1 MSETKESDQENQAEE
16 EANSSS
22 PLHHRVPKCARCRTH
37 GTVSWLKG
45 HKHYCRWRDCTCSK
59 CQLITERQRVTAAR
73 VALLRQQRKG
83 AELRAKYHRELENAR
98 LTYSM
103 VYEANGLAGFPSRHP
118 LYHYPSAPAN
128 ISRLGPRIAE
138 ISHEPASLKRR
149 GSVSEGEDEENPSP
163 KRAAHSPELQVK
175 AEPEEPK
182 EDKSDLAHHARVPE
196 KAKSPSHDSKFFFE
210 SFQERPLEFRYPR
223 ISREINALSHGHPPM
238 ELLSKLFPHHNKT
251 TLELMLKSCHGSV
264 VEAIEMLVS
273 TQEARGNNMAALG
286 GCSFTAVNHSSPFHH
301 GPMTRSVITRPLP
314 STRACSS
321 SRIYPPSPL
330 PPPLIVKP
338 KPELAFKF
346 PPMAHPSY
354 SPESSLGERPC
365 GLASIAHFCRRCGH
379 KINVFDKFCARCG
392 KGLGESTGGL

>member
-1 MSETKESDQENQAEE
+1 M
-16 EANSSS
+16 
-22 PLHHRVPKCARCRTH
+22 
-37 GTVSWLKG
+37 
-45 HKHYCRWRDCTCSK
+45 
-59 CQLITERQRVTAAR
+59 
-73 VALLRQQRKG
+73 
-83 AELRAKYHRELENAR
+83 
-98 LTYSM
+98 
-103 VYEANGLAGFPSRHP
+103 
-118 LYHYPSAPAN
+118 
-128 ISRLGPRIAE
+128 
-138 ISHEPASLKRR
+138 
-149 GSVSEGEDEENPSP
+149 SEGEDEENPSP
-163 KRAAHSPELQVK
+163 KRAAHSPELHVK

-182 EDKSDLAHHARVPE
+182 EDKSDLAHHAKKQ

-210 SFQERPLEFRYPR
+210 SFQDRPLEFRYPR

-273 TQEARGNNMAALG
+273 TQEARSNNMAALG

-301 GPMTRSVITRPLP
+301 GPMTRSVITGPLP

-346 PPMAHPSY
+346 PSMAHPSY